1 MKYRIELEGD
11 DVLDVLRC
19 LECSGRTKT
28 AVAVR
33 DQYYAQLRAS
43 LRKLDD
49 LGKGKKTAGFD
60 EACRFMDGFFK
71 EPK

>member
-1 MKYRIELEGD
+1 MKYQIELEGN
-11 DVLDVLRC
+11 DVLDILMC
-19 LECSGRTKT
+19 LECSGKTKT

-60 EACRFMDGFFK
+60 EACRFLDGFLK

>member
-1 MKYRIELEGD
+1 MKYQIELEGD
-11 DVLDVLRC
+11 DVLDILMC
-19 LECSGRTKT
+19 LECSGKTKT

-60 EACRFMDGFFK
+60 EACRVFNGFFK
-71 EPK
+71 DGK